1 MDNKEYRKKLASS
14 EGWFRRAT
22 RVLPDGL
29 THEVYYQTPYPPF
42 VHRACGARKWD
53 VDGNEYVDYWMGHG
67 SLLLG
72 HCHPEVV
79 KAVRDQAERGT
90 HYGACH
96 PLEVEW
102 AELITEMVPSAEMV
116 RFTASG
122 TEAVMLALKLARAYT
137 GKEKV
142 IKLEGGFHG
151 WSDYVQVGGGL
162 TPPYDIPT
170 SRGIPEG
177 VRQSVL
183 LSPPNDAE
191 AVLDLLRRHEDVA
204 CILVE
209 PGGGL
214 ASRLPSS
221 KEYLNRLREMAIKYG
236 VALVFDEVVTGFR
249 YAPGGCQEYWG
260 VVPDM
265 TVLGKIVAGGMPGAG
280 AVAGR
285 RDIMAFLSRK
295 GDVEWDRYRRV
306 EHHGTFNASPI
317 TAAAGVA
324 TLRVIKKGE
333 AIPQAHRTADKLR
346 QGINEVFRQHGVAC
360 CAYGEA
366 SLVLPLLNHRCPL
379 ASQCERVACSQDYR
393 EINRFDPA
401 VHAALR
407 EHMLLQ
413 GIDLFPVAM
422 FASSAHS
429 ERDIEL
435 TVEAWDVA
443 VRAMKK
449 DGLLLES

>member
-1 MDNKEYRKKLASS
+1 MNEMIKGPAEIEVSLNGEYVARCPTSRS
-14 EGWFRRAT
+14 RFDRA
-22 RVLPDGL
+22 REIFPSGV
-29 THEVYYQTPYPPF
+29 THDARYFQPF
-42 VHRACGARKWD
+42 PIYVTKAQGSRKWD

-67 SLLLG
+67 ALLLG

-191 AVLDLLRRHEDVA
+191 AVLSLLRRHEDVA

-214 ASRLPSS
+214 VSRLPSS
-221 KEYLNRLREMAIKYG
+221 KEYLNRLREMAAKYG
-236 VALVFDEVVTGFR
+236 VALVFDEVVTG
-249 YAPGGCQEYWG
+249 
-260 VVPDM
+260 
-265 TVLGKIVAGGMPGAG
+265 
-280 AVAGR
+280 
-285 RDIMAFLSRK
+285 
-295 GDVEWDRYRRV
+295 
-306 EHHGTFNASPI
+306 
-317 TAAAGVA
+317 
-324 TLRVIKKGE
+324 
-333 AIPQAHRTADKLR
+333 
-346 QGINEVFRQHGVAC
+346 
-360 CAYGEA
+360 
-366 SLVLPLLNHRCPL
+366 
-379 ASQCERVACSQDYR
+379 
-393 EINRFDPA
+393 
-401 VHAALR
+401 
-407 EHMLLQ
+407 
-413 GIDLFPVAM
+413 
-422 FASSAHS
+422 
-429 ERDIEL
+429 
-435 TVEAWDVA
+435 
-443 VRAMKK
+443 
-449 DGLLLES
+449 